1 MKGFFKNEM
10 TGVYTESLS
19 IKETFIDISAYF
31 AHMPGTVLLM
41 SGGDLDSSRY
51 NILGLKPWL
60 TYKGKGSE
68 QTVTTAKGIYKFNDN
83 PFSMLKKLVTAYD
96 LSGFD
101 IPGFDLYG
109 PVAAG
114 LFGYLAYDLKDFMED
129 LPKTSVDDL
138 LLPDICFFAPSII
151 LIHDKIKKQT
161 RLHVPEFED
170 TAQNNTKHT
179 IEWFFSIINSGLK
192 ASEGFMGNLKGFE
205 SNFKKTDYIDSI
217 QRIKEY
223 ITQGHVYQVNM
234 SQRFIM
240 DFSGDTFSLF
250 QELFKNNP
258 ASFFAYINAG
268 DHCIISTSP
277 ERFILQTDNMV
288 ETRPI
293 KGTMPRGKNLKQDRD
308 MKKELEQSIKD
319 DAELSMIV
327 DLLRNDL
334 GKVCRAGSVKVTKH
348 KVLEAYSNVYHM
360 VSVVKGELDP
370 EVDSTDIIKAAFPG
384 GSITGCP
391 KVRAMEI
398 IDELE
403 PTRRHIYTG
412 SIGYIS
418 FHDTMDLSIAI
429 RTATVL
435 NGKIIFSVGGGVVF
449 DSNPEDEFEETLH
462 KGKTLMEVFQGKG
475 KKEDSDSYI
484 WFNGKMAKNQNAC
497 VSVSD
502 PGFQYGAGFFE
513 TIRVSRGKP
522 QYLKEHMTRFN
533 LAWEDLFG
541 KKAPDLT
548 WNDIISSVIVKNSL
562 EDKISAVKIIATS
575 GDRDE
580 APFNNALIV
589 MARPYIHRLSGKK
602 EHGLNLVVYP
612 EPRQTPLADYKTLN
626 YFYYYRAGK
635 WAASKGAD
643 EALIVNPDGTVS
655 ETNTGNILIL
665 RNKTVLLPYSDHML
679 KGVMQD
685 KVCAFLENNG
695 FKIEKKRMTYKDLFK
710 GSLLIITNSLMGA
723 VPVLSINGQKTGMP
737 SNFWQEINNK
747 VL

>member
-1 MKGFFKNEM
+1 MKEFLKNRL

-19 IKETFIDISAYF
+19 IKDAFIDIAAHF
-31 AHMPGTVLLM
+31 ANMPGTVLLM

-51 NILGLKPWL
+51 NILCVKPWL

-68 QTVTTAKGIYKFNDN
+68 QTITTGKGVYKFNDD
-83 PFSMLKKLVTAYD
+83 PFSILKKLVNAFN
-96 LSGFD
+96 LSGFNLS
-101 IPGFDLYG
+101 GFDLYG

-114 LFGYLAYDLKDFMED
+114 LFGYLAYDLKDFIED

-151 LIHDKIKKQT
+151 LIHDKMKNQT
-161 RLHVPEFED
+161 RLHIPEFED
-170 TAQNNTKHT
+170 SAGNNSKDTV
-179 IEWFFSIINSGLK
+179 EWFFSIINSGLK
-192 ASEGFMGNLKGFE
+192 ASEGFKGNLKGFE

-234 SQRFIM
+234 AQRFIM

-268 DHCIISTSP
+268 DHRIISTSP
-277 ERFILQTDNMV
+277 ERFILRRGNSI

-293 KGTMPRGKNLKQDRD
+293 KGTRPRGKDLKQDKK

-348 KVLEAYSNVYHM
+348 KMLEAYSNVYHL
-360 VSVVKGELDP
+360 VSVVEGTLDP
-370 EVDSTDIIKAAFPG
+370 EVDSVDIIKAAFPG

-403 PTRRHIYTG
+403 PNRRHIYTG

-435 NGKIIFSVGGGVVF
+435 NGKIIFSVGGGLVF

-475 KKEDSDSYI
+475 KKDEADSYI
-484 WFNGKMAKNQNAC
+484 WLNGKMEKSYNAG

-513 TIRVSRGKP
+513 TIRVNKGKS

-533 LAWEDLFG
+533 LAWEYLFG

-548 WNDIISSVIVKNSL
+548 WKDIISSVIVKNSL
-562 EDKISAVKIIATS
+562 ENKISAVKIIATS
-575 GDRDE
+575 GDRNE

-602 EHGLNLVVYP
+602 EQGLNLAVYP
-612 EPRQTPLADYKTLN
+612 DPRQTPLADYKTLN

-643 EALIVNPDGTVS
+643 EALILNPDGTVS

-665 RNKTVLLPYSDHML
+665 RDKTVLLPYSQHML
-679 KGVMQD
+679 NGVMQD
-685 KVCAFLENNG
+685 KVCAFLESNG
-695 FKIEKKRMTYKDLFK
+695 FKIEKKRMIHKDLFK
-710 GSLLIITNSLMGA
+710 GSQLIITNSLMGA
-723 VPVLSINGQKTGMP
+723 VPVLSINGQKTGMS
-737 SNFWQEINNK
+737 SNFWQKINKK